1 MDKVEPIKNRE
12 DVNRILTVLKLH
24 NERNYLLAV
33 YGFNSGLRISDI
45 LNLKVKDIRGKSY
58 FSVTEKKR
66 GHKRDIPI
74 TPSIKRLTNPYIANK
89 SDDEYLFKSREGF
102 NKPIGRV
109 QAYNIIKKA
118 AKEAGIKQNIGTHS
132 LRKTFAY
139 HLLKDTGNIVYVQEI
154 LGHSSIDVTKR
165 YLGID
170 LDELESSIKRLN
182 FI

>member
-1 MDKVEPIKNRE
+1 MNKVEPIKDRE
-12 DVNRILTVLKLH
+12 DVNRILTVLRSQS
-24 NERNYLLAV
+24 ERNYLLAV

-45 LNLKVKDIRGKSY
+45 LKLKVEDVKYKKY
-58 FSVTEKKR
+58 FTVIEQKR
-66 GHKRDIPI
+66 GHKREIPI
-74 TPSIKRLTNPYIANK
+74 TTSIKRITEPYIENK
-89 SDDEYLFKSREGF
+89 PDDEYLFKSREGF

-118 AKEAGIKQNIGTHS
+118 AKDVGIKQNIGTHT

-139 HLLKDTGNIVYVQEI
+139 HLLKDTGNIVYVQEV
-154 LGHSSIDVTKR
+154 LGHSSIDITKR

-170 LDELESSIKRLN
+170 LDELEDSIRRLK